1 MARAERLL
9 ERAKE
14 HFVAGESALAFV
26 GGAYETKDGERGTL
40 RNGVLIATNQR
51 ILFYTKRLTGF
62 DLEAFPYEG
71 ISSLETGKKLGGR
84 WIKFF
89 ASSNTVS
96 MKWINDDTTAF
107 VNTVQSQMA
116 DTGDGANKTTD
127 ATPGAQPDEPD
138 KGAELAG
145 REPQAEKDAEA
156 NSSKKN
162 SRGCLRI
169 VLIGIGAV
177 FGVVVVLLALF
188 AVFGPREAIKANGDD
203 VPVANAQTGTLLGRW
218 HLEIASTSLV
228 ISLVHRDG
236 VMYQQYFD
244 GSPEIVVE
252 RPSRSPSIR
261 KFDPNPDEKHGEYF
275 TISASGVM
283 KSFAWEGREINSAE
297 AEQFHPDAM
306 SIGFNPVERPCTPT
320 ELSALALETM
330 RLYEELHSFKDTEA
344 FAVFGFG
351 RSGYLTW
358 MQAVQRATDEDS
370 EEFRV
375 NDQLGFAPLELRTLG
390 LGHMDLAREA
400 QGIATGDLFGSLVDG
415 IERKIRAGIAL
426 AECRDQ

>member
-1 MARAERLL
+1 MARADRLL

-26 GGAYETKDGERGTL
+26 GGAYETKVGERDTL

-51 ILFYTKRLTGF
+51 ILFYTKRLTSF
-62 DLEAFPYEG
+62 DFEAFSYED

-84 WIKFF
+84 WIKFS
-89 ASSNTVS
+89 ASGNAVS
-96 MKWINDDTTAF
+96 MKWIHDDVTAF
-107 VNTVQSQMA
+107 VDTVQSQMA
-116 DTGDGANKTTD
+116 GTGDGADQSAD
-127 ATPGAQPDEPD
+127 ATSAAQPDEPD

-145 REPQAEKDAEA
+145 REPEAEKDAQA
-156 NSSKKN
+156 NSGKR

-169 VLIGIGAV
+169 VLVGLGAIL
-177 FGVVVVLLALF
+177 GVVVVLLAMF
-188 AVFGPREAIKANGDD
+188 AVFGPREATEANGHAQA
-203 VPVANAQTGTLLGRW
+203 ANAQTGTLLGRW

-283 KSFAWEGREINSAE
+283 KSFAWEGREINSAK
-297 AEQFHPDAM
+297 AEHFHPDAM
-306 SIGFNPVERPCTPT
+306 SIGFNPVERPCAPT

-375 NDQLGFAPLELRTLG
+375 IDELGFAPLELRTLG

-400 QGIATGDLFGSLVDG
+400 HGIATGDLYGSLVDG
-415 IERKIRAGIAL
+415 IERTIRAGIAL
-426 AECRDQ
+426 AECRPQ